1 MLTIYGRKTSFNVQK
16 VTWMTAELGIANQR
30 LDLGGKFGGLDT
42 PEFRAKNPHG
52 KIPVIDDDGAII
64 WESNAIVRYLAA
76 RYGGEAW
83 WPSDPEHLAAGDQ
96 WMDWA
101 SSTLS
106 VGFLGVFIGFYRTPE
121 AKRDGAAIKASIAR
135 CATDYGLLDNI
146 LASQPYIAGN
156 AISVG
161 DIPIGATLFRYFTLD
176 IERPK
181 LPNVESYYRRLQDR
195 PAYREHVMVNYEE
208 LKAV

>member
-16 VTWMTAELGIANQR
+16 VTWIAAELGIPNR
-30 LDLGGKFGGLDT
+30 RIDLGGKFGGLDT

-83 WPSDPEHLAAGDQ
+83 WPSDPVDLAAADQ
-96 WMDWA
+96 WMDWV
-101 SSTLS
+101 SSTLNI
-106 VGFLGVFIGFYRTPE
+106 GFSGVFIGFYRTPE
-121 AKRDGAAIKASIAR
+121 AKRDWAAIKANLAR
-135 CATDYGLLDNI
+135 CAADYGLLDNL
-146 LASQPYIAGN
+146 LATQPFVTGPT
-156 AISVG
+156 ISIG

-181 LPNVESYYRRLQDR
+181 LPNVEAYYRRLQDR
-195 PAYREHVMVNYEE
+195 AAYREHVMVGYEE